1 MKPGKEI
8 DGAMVFSKVV
18 KCCGSLESIA
28 DRRLQEE
35 SCGAAKPA
43 HSQKCCKKKEGA
55 LFWAFVLPYY
65 ISASTDI
72 KQSGP

>member
-1 MKPGKEI
+1 MNPGKEI
-8 DGAMVFSKVV
+8 ERAMVFSKVV
-18 KCCGSLESIA
+18 KHCGSLERLA

-35 SCGAAKPA
+35 SCGAARPA

-65 ISASTDI
+65 TSDSTDI
-72 KQSGP
+72 MQSGP